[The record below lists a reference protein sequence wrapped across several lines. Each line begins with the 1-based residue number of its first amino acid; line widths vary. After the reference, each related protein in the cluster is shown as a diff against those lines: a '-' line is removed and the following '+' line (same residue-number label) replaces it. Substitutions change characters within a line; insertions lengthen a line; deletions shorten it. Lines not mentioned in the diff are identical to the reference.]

1 MESVRHD
8 LVILVRL
15 QDVYARISKAIH
27 DRQNPPAEVQQL
39 QEANRSRQAE
49 LDQLEEQVRVIEE
62 ELRQV
67 GKREQEWQLELEH
80 FQRQKGMVTNEREFT
95 AVISEIDYATK
106 ALNEARQRRAELDE
120 SVEKLRTDIAAR
132 RQARPEE
139 ELAQRE
145 VVEGW
150 ERRRA
155 ELLEV
160 VHQLSNEARGLEADL
175 QPKNRARFL
184 RLLESKKGTAI
195 AAVVDGSCSVCHFA
209 VRPHLRQ
216 RLRRCQ
222 ELITCESCYRILYL
236 EETITQAPTEVTSV

>member
-1 MESVRHD
+1 VESVRND
-8 LVILVRL
+8 LVVLVRL
-15 QDVYARISKAIH
+15 QDVYARISKAINE
-27 DRQNPPAEVQQL
+27 RQDPPPEVQQL

-49 LDQLEEQVRVIEE
+49 LDQLEEQVRLIED

-67 GKREQEWQLELEH
+67 GKRELEWQTELEH

-106 ALNEARQRRAELDE
+106 ALNEARQRHTELDASAE
-120 SVEKLRTDIAAR
+120 QLRSDIAAR

-139 ELAQRE
+139 ESAQRE
-145 VVEGW
+145 VVESW
-150 ERRRA
+150 ESRRA
-155 ELLEV
+155 ELLEI
-160 VHQLSNEARGLEADL
+160 VHQLSNEARQLEADL

-195 AAVVDGSCSVCHFA
+195 AAVVERSCSVCHFA

-222 ELITCESCYRILYL
+222 EIITCESCYRILYL
-236 EETITQAPTEVTSV
+236 EESLTREPTEATSG

>member
-8 LVILVRL
+8 LGVLVRL
-15 QDVYARISKAIH
+15 QDVYGRISKAIH
-27 DRQNPPAEVQQL
+27 DRQDSPPEIQQL

-49 LDQLEEQVRVIEE
+49 LDQLEEQVRLIED

-80 FQRQKGMVTNEREFT
+80 FQRQKGTVTNEREFT

-106 ALNEARQRRAELDE
+106 ALNEARQRRTELDE
-120 SVEKLRTDIAAR
+120 SAERLRADIAAR
-132 RQARPEE
+132 REARPEE
-139 ELAQRE
+139 ESAQRE
-145 VVEGW
+145 VVESW
-150 ERRRA
+150 ESRRA
-155 ELLEV
+155 ELLEI
-160 VHQLSNEARGLEADL
+160 VHQLSNEARKLEADL

-222 ELITCESCYRILYL
+222 EIITCESCYRILYM
-236 EETITQAPTEVTSV
+236 EETITREPSEATSS

>member
-8 LVILVRL
+8 LGVLVRL

-27 DRQNPPAEVQQL
+27 DRQNPPPEVQQL

-49 LDQLEEQVRVIEE
+49 LDQLEEQVRLIED

-67 GKREQEWQLELEH
+67 GKRELEWQTELEH

-106 ALNEARQRRAELDE
+106 ALNEARQRHTELDE
-120 SVEKLRTDIAAR
+120 SAEQLRADIAAR

-139 ELAQRE
+139 ESAQRE
-145 VVEGW
+145 VVESW
-150 ERRRA
+150 ERRRS
-155 ELLEV
+155 ELLEI
-160 VHQLSNEARGLEADL
+160 VHQLSGEALQLEADL

-195 AAVVDGSCSVCHFA
+195 AAVVEGSCSVCHFA

-222 ELITCESCYRILYL
+222 EIITCESCYRILYL
-236 EETITQAPTEVTSV
+236 EESLTREPTEATSG

>member
-1 MESVRHD
+1 VESVRND
-8 LVILVRL
+8 LVVLVRL

-27 DRQNPPAEVQQL
+27 ERQAPPPEVQQL
-39 QEANRSRQAE
+39 QEANRSRQGE
-49 LDQLEEQVRVIEE
+49 LDQLEEQVRLIED

-67 GKREQEWQLELEH
+67 GKRELEWQTELEH

-106 ALNEARQRRAELDE
+106 ALNEARQRHTELAASAEQLRA
-120 SVEKLRTDIAAR
+120 DIAAR

-139 ELAQRE
+139 ESAQRE
-145 VVEGW
+145 VVESW
-150 ERRRA
+150 ERRRS
-155 ELLEV
+155 ELLEI
-160 VHQLSNEARGLEADL
+160 VHQLSNEARQLEADL

-195 AAVVDGSCSVCHFA
+195 AAVIEGSCSVCHFA

-222 ELITCESCYRILYL
+222 EIITCESCYRILYL
-236 EETITQAPTEVTSV
+236 EESLTREPTETTSG

>member
-1 MESVRHD
+1 
-8 LVILVRL
+8 LVRL

-27 DRQNPPAEVQQL
+27 DRQNPPPEVQQL
-39 QEANRSRQAE
+39 QESNRSRQAE
-49 LDQLEEQVRVIEE
+49 LDQLEEQVRLIED

-67 GKREQEWQLELEH
+67 GKREQEWQTEPEP
-80 FQRQKGMVTNEREFT
+80 FQRQKGPVTNEREFT

-106 ALNEARQRRAELDE
+106 ALNEARQRHTELDE
-120 SVEKLRTDIAAR
+120 PVERLRADIAAR

-139 ELAQRE
+139 ESAQRE
-145 VVEGW
+145 VVESW
-150 ERRRA
+150 ERRRS
-155 ELLEV
+155 ELLEI
-160 VHQLSNEARGLEADL
+160 VHQLSNEARKLEADL

-195 AAVVDGSCSVCHFA
+195 AAVVEGSCSVCHFA

-222 ELITCESCYRILYL
+222 EIITCESCYRILYL
-236 EETITQAPTEVTSV
+236 EESITREPTEATSG